1 MKKLFLI
8 LMVAGF
14 MSACGGQGNREVT
27 ESEAPVEME
36 AELEEA
42 LETNIELNA
51 QIDSLE
57 NELDS
62 LMNNL

>member
-8 LMVAGF
+8 LLAAVF
-14 MSACGGQGNREVT
+14 MTACGGQGKREAA
-27 ESEAPVEME
+27 EAEAQVLME
-36 AELEEA
+36 ADLEEA

-57 NELDS
+57 SELDS
-62 LMNNL
+62 LLNNL